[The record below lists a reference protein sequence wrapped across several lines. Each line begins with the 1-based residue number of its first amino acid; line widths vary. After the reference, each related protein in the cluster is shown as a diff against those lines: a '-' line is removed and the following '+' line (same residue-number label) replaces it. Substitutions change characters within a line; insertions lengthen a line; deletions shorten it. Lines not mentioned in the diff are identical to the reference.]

1 MTLIKTS
8 QIKTMTQNTDNPFW
22 ILWNRCDQLQD
33 SLHLLQMQL
42 NNLNVDHDLYI
53 DETVQELSRINGE
66 IEPLFL
72 STQVQEVN

>member
-1 MTLIKTS
+1 
-8 QIKTMTQNTDNPFW
+8 MTQNTDNPFW